1 MDFKNTLTLL
11 NAPVATQEYVR
22 SRGTNLVTN
31 GFGLLGTNYNFSGSV
46 YDPVNLYAGKGSFK
60 YAGDSLVKMT
70 DELIPVDPARSYQL
84 SVWGK
89 ATTYV
94 AGAHTYV
101 GIACHDMDGL
111 VIVSQHHMR
120 WAGTDTT
127 LAVALN
133 PGDTTITLTSATN
146 WQGANA
152 TAYIRQIVIW
162 NYVSGTGYAYPAYSY
177 SRNVSYNYATYVTNG
192 AWAVGGITGNVIALT
207 APWPGAAVPAGTAV
221 SNMNSGGVY
230 KYIAEANV
238 VVPTTW
244 TNYAGVIGTLDSSGT
259 NDNTK
264 FSPGTALVKLL
275 FLFNR
280 DVPGNVTNLSAVTFS
295 ENAPLTHTHAGVYQP
310 VDADLTAIAALAGTL
325 GLLKKTA
332 ADTWALDTST
342 YLTSAVT
349 SVTGTA
355 PIAVATGTTTP
366 AISISAASGAAAG
379 SMSAADFTK
388 LADVATGATANV
400 GTVTSV
406 GLSLPSILT
415 VTVSPVTTAGTLTA
429 TLTSQ
434 TAGTV
439 LASPTT
445 GADAA
450 PTFRALEATDI
461 PSLAASK
468 ITSGA
473 VALARGGTGA
483 DLSATGAG
491 FLKQASAGATVTVAA
506 VTKSDVGLGSV
517 ENTALSTW
525 AGSTNLT
532 TLGTVETG
540 SWHGT
545 TIALDHG
552 GTGVA
557 AASANAAFNALSPLT
572 TSGDMLYR
580 NATVNAALTGATAYS
595 VLSMTSAVP
604 SWVRVGQATGYIL
617 DKAAG
622 DALYAPASSLSTHV
636 ALTTTAHGGIVAD
649 TDSRLT
655 NARTPTAHSHD
666 DATTLTAGF
675 FSAAEKI
682 KLTGIAPNATAN
694 VGTVTSVGLSL
705 PSILTVTV
713 SPVTSSGTLTATL
726 TSQTA
731 GTVLAAPAGS
741 AGTPT
746 FRALEATDIP
756 TLAYAATS
764 HTHAGVY
771 QPVGSYLTANQT
783 ITASGDAT
791 GSGTTA
797 LALTLAT
804 VATPG
809 TYRSVTVDAKGR
821 VTAGTTPTT
830 LSGYAISDAAPLT
843 HTTNTSNPHSV
854 TAAQVGAPTTTGTG
868 ASGTWP
874 ISVTGRATYLNT
886 TSVSDMNSIVPAGVY
901 QAFSPANQPTPA
913 HWHWLQMPYL
923 ETSEGWAAQ
932 IAVSFYADAL
942 WFRRQSAATWQPW
955 REVLHSSNYSSYA
968 PTLTGTGASGTW
980 PISVTGNSATTS
992 QTSWAALTTTSRLT
1006 ATGSQATSIATATGS
1021 LGGVEIQGP
1030 GGSTAAFM
1038 CFHRPGIYAA
1048 YFGLDTDNVWKVGGW
1063 TAGAVAYPILHSG
1076 NYSSYALPLTG
1087 GTLTGDL
1094 TIYNAAY
1101 PTTGVIGF
1109 GNSGSRYLYYDG
1121 ANYQL
1126 AGTQLDVNGSRV
1138 LHAANYSSYALPLT
1152 GGATTGP
1159 VGIRVGAWTGAGLQ
1173 VRGPGTTASTYGL
1186 VVTNSAGT
1194 NGFWINDAGTAYVR
1208 NSPVTFSDARLKAAI
1223 EPLTGALAIVC
1234 AIPARSWRWK
1244 DDLNGPTRYG
1254 PIAQETELVAPE
1266 LVVEGSPGPGEKLIP
1281 GERPLLSLR
1290 GDSLLGL
1297 VHGAIHELAARVAAL
1312 ETA

>member
-491 FLKQASAGATVTVAA
+491 FLKQTSAGATVTVAA
-506 VTKSDVGLGSV
+506 VTKSDVGLGNV
-517 ENTALSTW
+517 ENTELTTW

-532 TLGTVETG
+532 TLGTVATG
-540 SWHGT
+540 SWHAT
-545 TIALDHG
+545 TIDIAHG
-552 GTGVA
+552 GTGMTSIPAFSVHKNGTAQTDFGNNTRTLVTWVTPGAGVVDAFDTTGTAFASNTYTIPVA
-557 AASANAAFNALSPLT
+557 GYYWF
-572 TSGDMLYR
+572 
-580 NATVNAALTGATAYS
+580 GATIMWDTGGLVDQCRTMIFLYKGATFIKAYEQPMS
-595 VLSMTSAVP
+595 
-604 SWVRVGQATGYIL
+604 GTGYMSLSIAAIIEA
-617 DKAAG
+617 AAG
-622 DALYAPASSLSTHV
+622 DVY
-636 ALTTTAHGGIVAD
+636 
-649 TDSRLT
+649 
-655 NARTPTAHSHD
+655 
-666 DATTLTAGF
+666 
-675 FSAAEKI
+675 
-682 KLTGIAPNATAN
+682 
-694 VGTVTSVGLSL
+694 
-705 PSILTVTV
+705 SIY
-713 SPVTSSGTLTATL
+713 
-726 TSQTA
+726 
-731 GTVLAAPAGS
+731 VL
-741 AGTPT
+741 
-746 FRALEATDIP
+746 
-756 TLAYAATS
+756 
-764 HTHAGVY
+764 
-771 QPVGSYLTANQT
+771 
-783 ITASGDAT
+783 
-791 GSGTTA
+791 
-797 LALTLAT
+797 
-804 VATPG
+804 
-809 TYRSVTVDAKGR
+809 
-821 VTAGTTPTT
+821 
-830 LSGYAISDAAPLT
+830 
-843 HTTNTSNPHSV
+843 
-854 TAAQVGAPTTTGTG
+854 
-868 ASGTWP
+868 
-874 ISVTGRATYLNT
+874 
-886 TSVSDMNSIVPAGVY
+886 
-901 QAFSPANQPTPA
+901 
-913 HWHWLQMPYL
+913 
-923 ETSEGWAAQ
+923 
-932 IAVSFYADAL
+932 
-942 WFRRQSAATWQPW
+942 
-955 REVLHSSNYSSYA
+955 
-968 PTLTGTGASGTW
+968 
-980 PISVTGNSATTS
+980 
-992 QTSWAALTTTSRLT
+992 QTS
-1006 ATGSQATSIATATGS
+1006 
-1021 LGGVEIQGP
+1021 
-1030 GGSTAAFM
+1030 
-1038 CFHRPGIYAA
+1038 
-1048 YFGLDTDNVWKVGGW
+1048 
-1063 TAGAVAYPILHSG
+1063 
-1076 NYSSYALPLTG
+1076 G
-1087 GTLTGDL
+1087 GTR
-1094 TIYNAAY
+1094 TI
-1101 PTTGVIGF
+1101 
-1109 GNSGSRYLYYDG
+1109 
-1121 ANYQL
+1121 
-1126 AGTQLDVNGSRV
+1126 
-1138 LHAANYSSYALPLT
+1138 
-1152 GGATTGP
+1152 
-1159 VGIRVGAWTGAGLQ
+1159 VGYKIDTYWTGY
-1173 VRGPGTTASTYGL
+1173 R
-1186 VVTNSAGT
+1186 
-1194 NGFWINDAGTAYVR
+1194 I
-1208 NSPVTFSDARLKAAI
+1208 
-1223 EPLTGALAIVC
+1223 
-1234 AIPARSWRWK
+1234 
-1244 DDLNGPTRYG
+1244 
-1254 PIAQETELVAPE
+1254 IA
-1266 LVVEGSPGPGEKLIP
+1266 
-1281 GERPLLSLR
+1281 
-1290 GDSLLGL
+1290 
-1297 VHGAIHELAARVAAL
+1297 
-1312 ETA
+1312 